1 MVQTS
6 TELIAGI
13 LFLVALV
20 LSAEY
25 IIRKSMRLS
34 EATGFSGT
42 FVGLTVL
49 SIGTSLPE
57 LFTNVVASI
66 EILTHDLTP
75 EIGSALAV
83 GTSIGSDTFQQTI
96 VLGIVALLGTMAV
109 SKEFIRRDIPLMIG
123 TSILVL
129 LFALDGTLSRWNGAV
144 LFFGYLIYLYI
155 LYQRQ
160 REENMKHQVCMD
172 VREVLADVF
181 GIMVGLLFLIISARE
196 LLFIAKDIVTTSG
209 IGASFLGVFVVGAAS
224 ALPELS
230 TALTAVRKKQYGTSV
245 GILIGSNITNPAFV
259 TGLGAMIS
267 GYILPNAVIFA
278 DMPAKI
284 ITGFFVYLFL
294 RNLRLSKKEGFSL
307 IAIYFIY
314 LVLRMRYFPL
324 DVFT

>member
-83 GTSIGSDTFQQTI
+83 GTSIG
-96 VLGIVALLGTMAV
+96 
-109 SKEFIRRDIPLMIG
+109 DIPLMIG

>member
-1 MVQTS
+1 MAPTS
-6 TELIAGI
+6 TEIIAGI

-25 IIRKSMRLS
+25 IIRKSMKLS
-34 EATGFSGT
+34 EATGLSGT

-57 LFTNVVASI
+57 LFTSVVASI
-66 EILTHDLTP
+66 EILTKDLTP

-96 VLGIVALLGTMAV
+96 VLGTVALLGTVAV
-109 SKEFIRRDIPLMIG
+109 GKEFIRRDIPLMIG

-129 LFALDGTLSRWNGAV
+129 LLSLDGNLSRWNGAV
-144 LFFGYLIYLYI
+144 LFSGYLIYLYI
-155 LYQRQ
+155 LYRRQ
-160 REENMKHQVCMD
+160 REENMNHHVCMD

-181 GIMVGLLFLIISARE
+181 GILVGLIFLIISARE
-196 LLFIAKDIVTTSG
+196 LLFIAKNIVVTSG

-230 TALTAVRKKQYGTSV
+230 TALMAVRRKQYGVSV

-267 GYILPNAVIFA
+267 SYILPHAVVFA

-284 ITGFFVYLFL
+284 ITGIFVYLFL
-294 RNLRLSKKEGFSL
+294 RNLRLSKKKGFAL

-314 LVLRMRYFPL
+314 LLLRMHYFPT
-324 DVFT
+324 DVFS